1 MNEPVKPGISM
12 MAGFG
17 FGWLI
22 LIAAPVLSWLGV
34 ILAGDVVSSSSV
46 FASLLLQFLMT
57 FPLLAVALLA
67 AGFLLKG
74 HKRAALGVVAATG
87 SALALILL
95 LVAACFG
102 LLSVSH

>member
-1 MNEPVKPGISM
+1 MNQPEKSGFSM

-17 FGWLI
+17 FGWLT
-22 LIAAPVLSWLGV
+22 LIVAPAISWIAV
-34 ILAGDVVSSSSV
+34 IVAGDVFSSSSI

-57 FPLLAVALLA
+57 FPLLAVALLGV
-67 AGFLLKG
+67 GFLIKG
-74 HKRAALGVVAATG
+74 HKRAALGVVAAAG
-87 SALALILL
+87 SAVALILL